1 MSQYYANVSQNC
13 RIKKSDFDSGVKSF
27 SIKDSIVFNLS
38 TFYPNAPSEQDY
50 TQPIFFPFAVINF
63 RRNHINRCRAAPV
76 KLLDA
81 LTTGCPNRIRPQR
94 LLYRVLRSN
103 AGYSES

>member
-1 MSQYYANVSQNC
+1 M
-13 RIKKSDFDSGVKSF
+13 
-27 SIKDSIVFNLS
+27 
-38 TFYPNAPSEQDY
+38 
-50 TQPIFFPFAVINF
+50 QPIFFPFAVINF